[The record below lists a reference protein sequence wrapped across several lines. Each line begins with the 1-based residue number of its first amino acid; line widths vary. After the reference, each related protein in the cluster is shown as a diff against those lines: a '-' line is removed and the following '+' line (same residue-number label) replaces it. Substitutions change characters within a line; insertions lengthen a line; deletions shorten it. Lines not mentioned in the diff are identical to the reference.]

1 MHLVPQAFTQAEVF
15 LRTSFRWLEML
26 DSPFCSQAK
35 AVSRHLSLPARLPS
49 CTRRTREQSPEQE
62 GHWVMLKQSTSLS
75 V

>member
-1 MHLVPQAFTQAEVF
+1 MHLVPRAFTQAEVF
-15 LRTSFRWLEML
+15 LRRLEML

-49 CTRRTREQSPEQE
+49 CTRRTWERSPEQE